1 MKLTIEKHPDI
12 SRLTHCFQKIEALA
26 KEILRRVLA
35 EEDVSEL
42 RSWIIETVTR
52 MGGDES
58 RKFMLIRKKNNILSI
73 SFVSNISF
81 IFALKIMHKKYG
93 NNK

>member
-1 MKLTIEKHPDI
+1 MDANFDADIRRKISVNQREIKSASISEKRKKKIHLT
-12 SRLTHCFQKIEALA
+12 Q
-26 KEILRRVLA
+26 
-35 EEDVSEL
+35 
-42 RSWIIETVTR
+42 

-81 IFALKIMHKKYG
+81 IFALKIIHKKYG

>member
-1 MKLTIEKHPDI
+1 MSAD
-12 SRLTHCFQKIEALA
+12 
-26 KEILRRVLA
+26 
-35 EEDVSEL
+35 
-42 RSWIIETVTR
+42 
-52 MGGDES
+52 GS
-58 RKFMLIRKKNNILSI
+58 RKFMLFRKENKISSI